1 MSNLANHGEG
11 AVNMDPKQQKKLST
25 TRELMENTKDQLD
38 LSYELEQN
46 LESLGLQRRMKQLD
60 LESKL
65 LKKQNNELA

>member
-1 MSNLANHGEG
+1 
-11 AVNMDPKQQKKLST
+11 MDPKQQKKLST

-46 LESLGLQRRMKQLD
+46 LENLGLQRRMKQLD